1 MYKANYKKYILKF
14 KNPSGTSRGV
24 LTEKIMYFLE
34 LRRIDNPTK
43 LGIGECNVLKGLSID
58 DVENYE
64 EKLTEV
70 CAAINGYVEAPS
82 TKLEKFPSIIFAVE
96 TALKDLENGGERLL
110 FPSDFTD
117 GAAGIPINGLIWMG
131 NIGFMK
137 EQLKAK
143 LEEGFRCIK
152 IKIGA
157 IEFEEELKFLIS
169 LRKQYPENYFE
180 IRVDA
185 NGAFSLDEVKEK
197 LRRLSKYNIHSI
209 EQPVKQGNWPAMA
222 ELCKESPI
230 PIALDEELI
239 GISSYT
245 EKEKLVST
253 IRPQYLILKPA
264 LLGGFKHCEEWI
276 EIANKYNIGWWIT
289 SALESNIGLNAI
301 AQWTFTLNSK
311 LPQGLGTGQ
320 LYTNNIP
327 SPLIIEESK
336 LWYLGGEWKLD
347 RIMEIE
353 E

>member
-1 MYKANYKKYILKF
+1 M
-14 KNPSGTSRGV
+14 
-24 LTEKIMYFLE
+24 
-34 LRRIDNPTK
+34 
-43 LGIGECNVLKGLSID
+43 LKGLSID

-82 TKLEKFPSIIFAVE
+82 TKLEKFPSIIFGVE

-197 LRRLSKYNIHSI
+197 LRRLSKYKIHSI
-209 EQPVKQGNWPAMA
+209 EQPVKQGNWAAMA

-245 EKEKLVST
+245 EKEKLVSHN
-253 IRPQYLILKPA
+253 PASILDSETFIA
-264 LLGGFKHCEEWI
+264 RWI
-276 EIANKYNIGWWIT
+276 
-289 SALESNIGLNAI
+289 
-301 AQWTFTLNSK
+301 
-311 LPQGLGTGQ
+311 
-320 LYTNNIP
+320 
-327 SPLIIEESK
+327 
-336 LWYLGGEWKLD
+336 
-347 RIMEIE
+347 
-353 E
+353 